1 RPQTKWLPTPRP
13 NTRPLF
19 LDGGEESLVMTVSA
33 RKQNLIER
41 LPDAKLAYRIEE
53 ASIAT
58 GISRA
63 VLFRR
68 IAEGSLKTKKDGK
81 ITLILR
87 DDLNGYLSSL
97 PSGGHSSGCRVRTT
111 RPIG

>member
-1 RPQTKWLPTPRP
+1 MTPT
-13 NTRPLF
+13 T
-19 LDGGEESLVMTVSA
+19 S
-33 RKQNLIER
+33 KQNRIER

-63 VLFRR
+63 GLFRR
-68 IAEGSLKTKKDGK
+68 IAEGRLATKKDGK

-87 DDLNGYLSSL
+87 DELDRYLSEL
-97 PSGGHSSGCRVRTT
+97 PDGAPR
-111 RPIG
+111 RPGLQRHTEIRGADLR

>member
-1 RPQTKWLPTPRP
+1 MQ
-13 NTRPLF
+13 NT
-19 LDGGEESLVMTVSA
+19 T
-33 RKQNLIER
+33 RKQAIIER
-41 LPDAKLAYRIEE
+41 LPDAKLAYRIDE

-68 IAEGSLKTKKDGK
+68 IAEGSLEIRKDGK

-87 DDLNGYLSSL
+87 PELERYLADL
-97 PSGGHSSGCRVRTT
+97 PRGGGR
-111 RPIG
+111 